1 MTLHRTCDG
10 VVRRDFLKL
19 GALGA
24 GGLSLSNYLRWTH
37 AASPR
42 PKGAKAAIFVN
53 LPGGRNRVKDFLN
66 QQ

>member
-1 MTLHRTCDG
+1 MTFHRTCDG

-42 PKGAKAAIFVN
+42 PKGEGSHLCQSSRWPIAHGHI
-53 LPGGRNRVKDFLN
+53 
-66 QQ
+66 

>member
-24 GGLSLSNYLRWTH
+24 GGLSLELPALDLRYLLDRSESSHLCQSSRWPIAH
-37 AASPR
+37 
-42 PKGAKAAIFVN
+42 GHI
-53 LPGGRNRVKDFLN
+53 
-66 QQ
+66 